1 MKQYLQKTS
10 LRLLL
15 VAFLLSLLPGTVI
28 WGQGTAPSGDGSSAV
43 NPYQISTKAH
53 LEWMADQIENN
64 STTFDGKFFKLQNN
78 IDLGDTP
85 WTPIGWEDDYSF
97 TKFFAGTF
105 DGDGYKISGL
115 HIQTTNNLNNG
126 LFGQVGQNG
135 VIKNLGVEI
144 APEGICISNL
154 RTINA
159 AGIVGAAKN
168 CTIKNCYVIGG
179 RIYCD
184 GDFPSNDAD
193 FSIQIGGIAGVAEQ
207 TTIENCYAT
216 MDITIEFKNAIS
228 YENLAKYDICI
239 AGIAGRAP
247 GGTITN
253 CWYSGQ
259 LMAHTENSNDNSG
272 CYASGI
278 TNGNT
283 TFSGAATVSNCLVL
297 NHKITVSDDSG
308 KLNIYTNAIATSGNT
323 LTANYVSPETTI
335 NGVAPI
341 YDDAANGTKWVNKTD
356 AVAPISTWITTGK
369 WAANSEWDKCMPV
382 LKKEDKSP
390 FQSTTKQ
397 PYVFKETTPI
407 SISTATELA
416 EIKTNG
422 AHLAG
427 SYKLTSDID
436 LSGYNG
442 GSWTPIG
449 STATPFKGSLDGSGC
464 MIEKLHVDLAHN
476 DAGAQAGLF
485 GVIENG
491 TVENL
496 GVQFEI
502 LKTLGDYANV
512 GGIAGTVNKTTIRNC
527 YAVGGSIITETSF
540 TNNTGGGIIGT
551 GTQSTIFNCY
561 SICEISLKSTGY
573 VYGGGIAGS
582 GTNLSVSNCYSI
594 CKIKERSGSDAMHE
608 AIAGGII
615 GNVSGI
621 YNQPAE
627 QSSIS
632 NCLAL
637 AKEAFD
643 LATEASSPEL
653 ISGRILGRKGGYSN
667 ATLTNNYA
675 TPLMPGNWT
684 SIGTDQNDGADW
696 DGKNC
701 TPSEPDAWDIAWD
714 NMTVT
719 SRSITGPKLPK
730 LKTTSGTLINGQNDI
745 DKLLYIGIKLTTTTD
760 GNGMVEVKA
769 ADGTTYNSDDYIP
782 VNTELTIT
790 AKPNASYET
799 TSLKVSGSDFTSGN
813 TYIAGSDLTTKGID
827 LSVEATFKLAY
838 TVTIDGAISNGS
850 IEVKKPDATT
860 LNSGANTVEENTL
873 LTITATPASGY
884 QLKQLTADGTPIT
897 GNTYTVVGDVT
908 LSAEFEVKS
917 GGDGDGGDGG
927 GSTTPTV
934 YHTVTLPA
942 VEGATTDPI
951 AGKHEVEA
959 WGSFRFY
966 LSVDKEYDLS
976 VPVVTTSRGETITPR
991 SSDGAYIIKY
1001 VRQPLEIFIDGIV
1014 KNSDPVGNEVVATD
1028 AVKVWA
1034 TKGNL
1039 HISTVTDQTVQV
1051 YNLAGLLV
1059 KQADIS
1065 SGDTCWQLPSGI
1077 YIVRIDN
1084 QQYKVIL

>member
-15 VAFLLSLLPGTVI
+15 VAFLLSLLPGTMI
-28 WGQGTAPSGDGSSAV
+28 WGQGSQPSGSGNSEDD
-43 NPYQISTKAH
+43 PYQISTRAH
-53 LEWMADQIENN
+53 LEWMAAQVETGTN
-64 STTFDGKFFKLQNN
+64 TFEGKFFKLMNE
-78 IDLGDTP
+78 IDLSSSP
-85 WTPIGWEDDYSF
+85 WTTPIGSNESTNKY
-97 TKFFAGTF
+97 FAGVF
-105 DGDGYKISGL
+105 DGNGYRITGL
-115 HIQTTNNLNNG
+115 TIPATGVNPYRG
-126 LFGQVGQNG
+126 LFGVVGKNG
-135 VIKNLGVEI
+135 YSGNAIIIKNLGIEI
-144 APEGICISNL
+144 AESGIHLNPAGNSNVSQIIGGVAGLAQSCEITNCYVTGGGISYTGDL
-154 RTINA
+154 TGQEVYMGGI
-159 AGIVGAAKN
+159 AGFGYSL
-168 CTIKNCYVIGG
+168 TIKNCYATVDITFNGGTMTYQGNKGRVTIGG
-179 RIYCD
+179 ITGMGKVSNSFYTGQLKSHATSCTD
-184 GDFPSNDAD
+184 NDFTFNV
-193 FSIQIGGIAGVAEQ
+193 GGIAGTGYYLETA
-207 TTIENCYAT
+207 
-216 MDITIEFKNAIS
+216 
-228 YENLAKYDICI
+228 
-239 AGIAGRAP
+239 
-247 GGTITN
+247 
-253 CWYSGQ
+253 
-259 LMAHTENSNDNSG
+259 
-272 CYASGI
+272 
-278 TNGNT
+278 
-283 TFSGAATVSNCLVL
+283 NCLVL
-297 NHKITVSDDSG
+297 SQTIEVTKDGPLGT
-308 KLNIYTNAIATSGNT
+308 IYAKAATGTTMSNK
-323 LTANYVSPETTI
+323 NNFVSPETTL
-335 NGVAPI
+335 NGLTPI
-341 YDDAANGTKWVNKTD
+341 YNNDGDGTKWENTTD
-356 AVAPISTWITTGK
+356 ANPPLSNWLANGSWQANGNYLPILLTTEGQPFHIAPIINRQGQIVTLIH
-369 WAANSEWDKCMPV
+369 N
-382 LKKEDKSP
+382 
-390 FQSTTKQ
+390 
-397 PYVFKETTPI
+397 
-407 SISTATELA
+407 ATELA
-416 EIKTNG
+416 AINTN
-422 AHLAG
+422 ATTLAG
-427 SYKLTSDID
+427 PYKLANDID
-436 LSGYNG
+436 LSGYNS

-449 STATPFKGSLDGSGC
+449 SSTTPFKGTFDGNGY
-464 MIEKLHVDLAHN
+464 MIEKLNVDLTYN
-476 DAGAQAGLF
+476 SVGAQAGLF
-485 GVIENG
+485 GVVENG

-496 GVQFEI
+496 GVHFVT
-502 LKTLGDYANV
+502 LKTKGDYANV

-551 GTQSTIFNCY
+551 GTQSTILNCY

-582 GTNLSVSNCYSI
+582 GRNLSVGNCYSI

-730 LKTTSGTLINGQNDI
+730 LKTTSGALINGQNDI

-760 GNGMVEVKA
+760 GNGTVEVKA
-769 ADGTTYNSDDYIP
+769 ADGTTYNSGDYIP
-782 VNTELTIT
+782 ADTELTIT
-790 AKPNASYET
+790 TKPNASYET
-799 TSLKVSGSDFTSGN
+799 ASLKVSGSDFTSGSS
-813 TYIAGSDLTTKGID
+813 YIAGSDLTTKGID
-827 LSVEATFKLAY
+827 LSVEATFKLMTTY
-838 TVTIDGAISNGS
+838 TVTIDNPISNGS

-860 LNSGANTVEENTL
+860 LNSGTNTVEENTL

-884 QLKQLTADGTPIT
+884 QLKQLTADGTPIS

-908 LSAEFEVKS
+908 LSAEFEAKS

-934 YHTVTLPA
+934 YHTVTLSA

-959 WGSFRFY
+959 WVSFRFY
-966 LSVDKEYDLS
+966 LTLDKEYDQS
-976 VPVVTTSRGETITPR
+976 EPIVTTSRGETITPR
-991 SSDGAYIIKY
+991 SSDGAYIVKY
-1001 VRQPLEIFIDGIV
+1001 VRNDVEIFIDGIV
-1014 KNSDPVGNEVVATD
+1014 KNPDPVGNETIETD

-1039 HISTVTDQTVQV
+1039 HISTVTDQSVQV

-1059 KQADIS
+1059 KQADIPV
-1065 SGDTCWQLPSGI
+1065 GDTLWQLPSGI
-1077 YIVRIDN
+1077 YIVRIAETR
-1084 QQYKVIL
+1084 YKVIL